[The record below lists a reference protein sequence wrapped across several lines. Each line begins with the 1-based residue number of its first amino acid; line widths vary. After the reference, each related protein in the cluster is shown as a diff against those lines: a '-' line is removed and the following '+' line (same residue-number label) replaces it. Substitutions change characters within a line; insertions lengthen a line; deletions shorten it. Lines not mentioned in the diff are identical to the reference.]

1 MQQYFLHKP
10 LQVHDL
16 VEMEPEQAHH
26 IQHVMRMKPDEI
38 IRLAD
43 GKGHMY
49 YAHVVS
55 VSYTHLDVYKRQVLS
70 IIG

>member
-43 GKGHMY
+43 GKGHM
-49 YAHVVS
+49 
-55 VSYTHLDVYKRQVLS
+55 LS
-70 IIG
+70 LIHI